1 MGRPADDPAQCGAAV
16 NDGEQR
22 RDELARNLNDVR
34 QRIDRAAVDAGRTPS
49 QIKLVVVT
57 KTWPA
62 PDVRLLAS
70 LGVTHVAENRHQEA
84 AGKAAELVDLGLV
97 WHFIGQLQTNKAQA
111 VAGYAH
117 VVESVDRLR
126 LVAAL
131 DHGAQAASRQLLCL
145 IQVSLEDAGDL
156 APARGGA
163 SSAEV
168 LAVAAAIAN
177 APALTLDGVMAVAPL
192 GKDAAAAFDRLRVVA
207 ESVRAEHPAATTI
220 SAGMSGDLE
229 IAVARGATHVRVGS
243 AVLGARPP
251 VG

>member
-1 MGRPADDPAQCGAAV
+1 MPRPADAPSKREVAA
-16 NDGEQR
+16 GEHR
-22 RDELARNLNDVR
+22 RHELACNLDDVR
-34 QRIDRAAVDAGRTPS
+34 RRIVRAEVDADRTPN
-49 QIKLVVVT
+49 QVKLVVVT
-57 KTWPA
+57 KSWPA

-70 LGVTHVAENRHQEA
+70 LGVSQVAENRHQEA
-84 AGKAAELVDLGLV
+84 VGKAAELADLALV

-131 DHGAQAASRQLLCL
+131 DHGAQATNRQLRCL
-145 IQVSLEDAGDL
+145 IQVSLDDARDL
-156 APARGGA
+156 AAARGGA

-168 LAVAAAIAN
+168 LPIAAAIAN
-177 APALTLDGVMAVAPL
+177 APALTLEGVMAVAPL
-192 GKDAAAAFDRLRVVA
+192 GKDGAEAFDRLRVVA
-207 ESVRAEHPAATTI
+207 ESVRAEHPTATTI